1 MGWRPATGLTKIH
14 DMRPDRHIFHNVVAA
29 IRHRV
34 HRFFLICVAIL
45 FATSAGAQD
54 RPDMEDLFRR
64 LADPDGEGWRIA
76 ESDILREWSKSGSAA
91 MDLLL
96 QRGEE
101 ALDQGDAPAAIGH
114 LTALTDHAP
123 DFAAGFQARAAA
135 YASVGQF
142 GPALRDL
149 ARALQL
155 EPRYFPALTQ
165 LAVML
170 EETGDTERALA
181 AYRQSLEIHPNQQE
195 AIDGVARLERQL
207 DGTDI

>member
-1 MGWRPATGLTKIH
+1 
-14 DMRPDRHIFHNVVAA
+14 MRPVRHIFHNVVAA
-29 IRHRV
+29 IRYRMHG
-34 HRFFLICVAIL
+34 FFLISVTVIA
-45 FATSAGAQD
+45 ATAAGAQE
-54 RPDMEDLFRR
+54 RPDMNDLFSR
-64 LADPDGEGWRIA
+64 LADPQGEGWRIA

-96 QRGEE
+96 QRGED

-123 DFAAGFQARAAA
+123 EFATGFQSRAAA
-135 YASVGQF
+135 YATVGQF

-155 EPRYFPALTQ
+155 EPRHFPALTQ
-165 LAVML
+165 LAIML
-170 EETGDTERALA
+170 EETGDTGRALA
-181 AYRQSLEIHPNQQE
+181 AYRQSLDIHPHQQE
-195 AIDGVARLERQL
+195 AMDGVARLERQQ